1 MTCFHTCCCLSIVWT
16 LVPPVILSFWAASPS
31 LIQAINSSLA
41 GSSFIQI
48 AIFYCHND
56 ILQILNISG
65 GDLIWTK
72 KIHTK
77 KLSKA
82 RIVARHSFPHKWHL
96 KSNDFFLFCG
106 QEYLI
111 HFSFQQCT
119 KSSCKEMEGKEM
131 TPLFRIWVRDVV
143 YSLIPCW
150 LFVINT
156 TPLHSWSCFGAFT
169 NYVLEMSI
177 VCRFSPI
184 TVKELL
190 CIPTKLY

>member
-1 MTCFHTCCCLSIVWT
+1 M
-16 LVPPVILSFWAASPS
+16 
-31 LIQAINSSLA
+31 
-41 GSSFIQI
+41 
-48 AIFYCHND
+48 
-56 ILQILNISG
+56 
-65 GDLIWTK
+65 
-72 KIHTK
+72 
-77 KLSKA
+77 
-82 RIVARHSFPHKWHL
+82 HSFPDKWHL

-156 TPLHSWSCFGAFT
+156 TPLHSWSCLGVLT
-169 NYVLEMSI
+169 NYVDFFLTDVTHYWVLGLPQLLI
-177 VCRFSPI
+177 PRLCHSPI
-184 TVKELL
+184 QYVVMGRISWQTLLPITLLL
-190 CIPTKLY
+190 CFLCLVKVSLSHWSQTGSKAD

>member
-1 MTCFHTCCCLSIVWT
+1 MFPYLLLSQCS
-16 LVPPVILSFWAASPS
+16 LVPPVILSFWAASTS
-31 LIQAINSSLA
+31 LIQVINSSLV

-56 ILQILNISG
+56 ILQILNISETG
-65 GDLIWTK
+65 GDLIWK
-72 KIHTK
+72 KRRMQSK

-82 RIVARHSFPHKWHL
+82 RIESRHSFPDKWHL

-119 KSSCKEMEGKEM
+119 KSSCKDMEGKEM

-156 TPLHSWSCFGAFT
+156 TPLHSWSCLGAFT
-169 NYVLEMSI
+169 NYVDKT
-177 VCRFSPI
+177 R
-184 TVKELL
+184 
-190 CIPTKLY
+190 

>member
-1 MTCFHTCCCLSIVWT
+1 MQGQEFRSLEVLGKLIVLRKWT
-16 LVPPVILSFWAASPS
+16 VQSFA
-31 LIQAINSSLA
+31 
-41 GSSFIQI
+41 
-48 AIFYCHND
+48 
-56 ILQILNISG
+56 
-65 GDLIWTK
+65 
-72 KIHTK
+72 

-82 RIVARHSFPHKWHL
+82 RHSFPDKWHL

-156 TPLHSWSCFGAFT
+156 TPLHSWSCLGSFT
-169 NYVLEMSI
+169 NYVHKTRLVGGTENVNGMQIFPYKSKGI
-177 VCRFSPI
+177 ISQML
-184 TVKELL
+184 T
-190 CIPTKLY
+190 Y